1 MEAFFI
7 HEMLAALV
15 PAEQNGTKV
24 TFRPPPLPPDK
35 KNRHSVDNKRP
46 TEMFVAHALP
56 TTARRMLLA
65 CATTFVSF
73 VRRLLAVRVILAAAL
88 V

>member
-24 TFRPPPLPPDK
+24 TFRPPPLSRQ

-46 TEMFVAHALP
+46 TEMFVAHALA
-56 TTARRMLLA
+56 TTARRTLLA

-73 VRRLLAVRVILAAAL
+73 VRRLLAVRVILAPAL